1 MNSFLSWIKEI
12 GRTVR
17 RGQGALKNASL
28 KHDISRLERE
38 RAREKTAMLR
48 QRRFY
53 ERLLRRPEK
62 TPSEPFMQ
70 KEPHIE
76 AVREAKA
83 VEEKTPEAIVGE
95 APKKPAVSLFRRLQ
109 LAMRARFSKGTL
121 AAKLAEERKQEEAA
135 QTKNEV
141 EARSWQPYNSVKANL
156 VKDQGVLFFNWR
168 QRILMLSLALVL
180 CSLAIGL
187 VYVGLLIWQKE
198 RLNDS
203 QSTLANFEAI
213 NIEVSK
219 NEKEIEDI
227 IAFNRKL
234 DIANFIVNN
243 HIHWTNYLAFL
254 ENNTLKDVYYH
265 NFSGDL
271 SGNYTIGA
279 VAKNLDAISLQL
291 EVMKASNLTRSV
303 QYSDA
308 NTVKAGPDQ
317 PETVN
322 FNLEMSVDPKI
333 FLK

>member
-1 MNSFLSWIKEI
+1 MNLFLSWIKKI
-12 GRTVR
+12 GRTLR
-17 RGQGALKNASL
+17 RGQSALKDASV
-28 KHDISRLERE
+28 KHDISRLEYE
-38 RAREKTAMLR
+38 RAKEKTAMLR

-53 ERLLRRPEK
+53 ERLLRRP
-62 TPSEPFMQ
+62 S
-70 KEPHIE
+70 
-76 AVREAKA
+76 VDVEAKPVA
-83 VEEKTPEAIVGE
+83 ASVEAPVVKKEIAPEPKKEITPE
-95 APKKPAVSLFRRLQ
+95 PKKPTLSLMNRIQKAFHFK
-109 LAMRARFSKGTL
+109 FSKGSL
-121 AAKLAEERKQEEAA
+121 AAKLAEERKLEVAE

-141 EARSWQPYNSVKANL
+141 EARLWQPYNSVKANL

-168 QRILMLSLALVL
+168 QRILSLSLSLVL

-234 DIANFIVNN
+234 DVASFILNN
-243 HIHWTNYLAFL
+243 HVHWSNYFNFL
-254 ENNTLKDVYYH
+254 ENNTLKDVYYQ

-271 SGNYTIGA
+271 TGNYSIGA
-279 VAKNLDAISLQL
+279 VAKNLDAVPLQL
-291 EVMKASNLTRSV
+291 EVMKASSMTRSV
-303 QYSDA
+303 QYTDA
-308 NTVKAGPDQ
+308 NTVKAGPDL

-322 FNLEMSVDPKI
+322 FNLELSIDPKI